1 MCGGVGLRDIF
12 NDNLETAGPLVVD
25 LAIGVLVIEPVEE
38 LQVFVL
44 GEEAAKGILHLGE
57 LKKIVGLHLISHGD
71 P

>member
-1 MCGGVGLRDIF
+1 MRDIF